1 MRLLV
6 TGVAGF
12 VGRHL
17 LGFLREEHPEV
28 EVIGVVRSRA
38 EADGLAPEVALRI
51 ADLTQAD
58 AVAAA
63 LEGPAP
69 DRVIHLAAQSSPTL
83 SWTDPTA
90 TFQSNVLGLVH
101 LLEAI
106 RRRGLKPR
114 VLVVGSS
121 EEYGRAEPREM
132 PLREE
137 ATLRPASPYAASKV
151 AQGYV
156 ALQYG
161 LGHGMPILRTRT
173 FHHTGPGRADTF
185 AESSFAR
192 QLTEI
197 ESGRRPPRVDVGN
210 LDAVRDYTDV
220 RDVVRAYWALLETGW
235 PPEVYNVASG
245 RGIRIGDLLQR
256 LIRLCGVDVE
266 LHADP
271 SRLRP
276 VDLPI
281 LVGDSSKLR
290 AATGWSP
297 RLDLDQTLLDLLADW
312 RRKTAPA
319 DPVR

>member
-38 EADGLAPEVALRI
+38 EADGLAPEVALRV

-266 LHADP
+266 LHVDA

-312 RRKTAPA
+312 RRKTALA